1 MKLQAFLKIKGIAET
16 GGQAK
21 IMIQDGLVKIN
32 GVVCTQRGKQLQ
44 INDEIEVSGEIYVY
58 QSDNIWKF

>member
-58 QSDNIWKF
+58 QSDNI